1 MEIRK
6 GPYGH
11 FVINKIEDID
21 SINSYT
27 REIVEENI
35 PGHMLPLYI
44 IPAVSRYEVSYDFS
58 GLTPLSQ
65 LIPSDTDKINRLRN
79 ALGDLFISLTS
90 LPDYLLSPA
99 SVMFDDRFIFTDESF
114 SELKICFDPSEV
126 EPLSLNIHSLV
137 NTGLRRFLNS
147 SCISKVLYPEETD
160 AVLYAVEQNDPELFL
175 QEAERIKEPVPE
187 DKARPDLLNLNE
199 FKAVI
204 LASLLSLIFSLT
216 GITYGIWI
224 SVAAEIF
231 FAVRT
236 FKLVTDK
243 DGLSVPE
250 STDPTRKLMLFGNED
265 ESAGN
270 MDAVILT
277 YKDPDSGEEE
287 KKAIYTDKATIGS
300 DRFLCDL
307 FTSDR
312 DISPVHAQIH
322 KIGRTYYVSDLSS
335 DNNTFLN
342 NIRLEPGREYEIK
355 SDQTLMLGKRE
366 YKIRII

>member
-21 SINSYT
+21 SINNYT

-58 GLTPLSQ
+58 GLTPLSH
-65 LIPSDTDKINRLRN
+65 LIPSDSDKINRLRK
-79 ALGDLFISLTS
+79 ALGDLFIFLTS

-99 SVMFDDRFIFTDESF
+99 SVTFDDRYIFTDESC
-114 SELKICFDPSEV
+114 SELKVCFDPSSV
-126 EPLSLNIHSLV
+126 EPSSLNIHSLI
-137 NTGLRRFLNS
+137 NSGLRRFLNS
-147 SCISKVLYPEETD
+147 PCVTEALYPEEKD
-160 AVLYAVEQNDPELFL
+160 AVLFAVEKNDPELLL
-175 QEAERIKEPVPE
+175 QEAERIRETVPE
-187 DKARPDLLNLNE
+187 NKERSYLLNINE

-204 LASLLSLIFSLT
+204 LSSLLSLIFSLT
-216 GITYGIWI
+216 GITFGIWI
-224 SVAAEIF
+224 SVAFELF

-236 FKLVTDK
+236 VRLVTSQG
-243 DGLSVPE
+243 GLSVPE
-250 STDPTRKLMLFGNED
+250 STDSTRKQMLFGNED
-265 ESAGN
+265 ESAVN
-270 MDAVILT
+270 VDAVVLT

-307 FTSDR
+307 FTPDR
-312 DISPVHAQIH
+312 EISPVHAQIR
-322 KIGRTYYVSDLSS
+322 KIGKTYYVSDLSS
-335 DNNTFLN
+335 GNNTFLN

-366 YKIRII
+366 YRIRII